1 MLADSTVQ
9 AGYVL
14 LDLKFICKRQIQT
27 VCLPEKRFSGQG
39 TAQVGQPRSLLN
51 HQLTCISKCLDVLLL
66 CSFYR
71 NKVNPRGE
79 TQSRKLPARHWH
91 HSSGCGRKLS
101 RVVQG

>member
-39 TAQVGQPRSLLN
+39 TAQAGQPRSLLN
-51 HQLTCISKCLDVLLL
+51 RVFRSALMFC
-66 CSFYR
+66 CSVVFT
-71 NKVNPRGE
+71 E
-79 TQSRKLPARHWH
+79 TK
-91 HSSGCGRKLS
+91 
-101 RVVQG
+101 